1 MSESSTGRSHQK
13 HLQTKHWLLLNVLLV
28 AVVGLLSLT
37 YPVEELSRRTGDL
50 YFRLRGSQGT
60 SPHVVLILIDDASL
74 ERYGRWPWKRS
85 LLAEVVRAAS
95 AEHPK
100 VLGLDILL
108 SETEDEANDREL
120 AKALKDAG
128 NTVLVAKISNSPQGR
143 LWVEP
148 LPLFA
153 QTALAVGHAQAA
165 LGPDSICRSVPV
177 RELSLEGPRW
187 AFALEVARVAS
198 GTVLEDDGRELQIGQ
213 RKIPTVGTSSRA
225 MVAGVQSESL
235 RFLPIDYRGQITPG
249 EKSPPFFA
257 VSVVDLLGGKAGG
270 QLQGKAVLIGFGSA
284 EIGDRIPTPVSD
296 RLPMPGVEIH
306 ANLIDA
312 ILAGRSLSP
321 LNGWLNLLVLCAFSF
336 SSTWVVLRWP
346 VWRGLVAL
354 AALLAVGL
362 AASYL
367 VFPWMHTLVGFGP
380 FLFLALFATPLS

>member
-1 MSESSTGRSHQK
+1 MSESPTGRSNQK
-13 HLQTKHWLLLNVLLV
+13 HLQTKHWLLLNVLLL

-37 YPVEELSRRTGDL
+37 YPVEELSRRSGDL

-143 LWVEP
+143 LWAEP
-148 LPLFA
+148 FPLFA
-153 QTALAVGHAQAA
+153 QNAVAVGQAQAA

-177 RELSLEGPRW
+177 RELSLDGPRW

-198 GTVLEDDGRELQIGQ
+198 GNVLEDDGRELRIGQ
-213 RKIPTVGTSSRA
+213 RKIPTVGASARA
-225 MVAGVQSESL
+225 LAAGVESESL
-235 RFLPIDYRGQITPG
+235 RFLPIDYRGQIAPG
-249 EKSPPFFA
+249 ETSPPFSA
-257 VSVVDLLGGKAGG
+257 VSVVDLLHGKAVD
-270 QLQGKAVLIGFGSA
+270 QLQGKAVQIEFGSTKLG
-284 EIGDRIPTPVSD
+284 ERIPTQVIIEIPITEAVS
-296 RLPMPGVEIH
+296 
-306 ANLIDA
+306 
-312 ILAGRSLSP
+312 
-321 LNGWLNLLVLCAFSF
+321 
-336 SSTWVVLRWP
+336 
-346 VWRGLVAL
+346 
-354 AALLAVGL
+354 
-362 AASYL
+362 
-367 VFPWMHTLVGFGP
+367 
-380 FLFLALFATPLS
+380 